1 MEPCGDVLMEN
12 DPSSQLLA
20 EQLKH
25 LNTLYKALMNAPVGW
40 VAFSARVA
48 PFGPT
53 KKTLRIPS
61 NGK

>member
-1 MEPCGDVLMEN
+1 MEN

-40 VAFSARVA
+40 VAFSTHHKSYD
-48 PFGPT
+48 F
-53 KKTLRIPS
+53 S
-61 NGK
+61 NLLELF

>member
-1 MEPCGDVLMEN
+1 MEN